1 MDDDIFRTGLISQ
14 ARIEKPMLPDSLWID
29 LVMIE
34 GGRGGETI
42 LWILVLRV
50 IIIPQHCTADIGRV
64 EKRTND
70 EKEERYKFYLA
81 HVSLLQEIIELDIN
95 LLKFVGQA
103 IMRKCFYRNVYM
115 YIGIMFL
122 YRIIIYRTIYRYCS
136 SIVETS
142 NAIKLILSKIENF
155 HKDKL
160 NGVFVYW

>member
-1 MDDDIFRTGLISQ
+1 MKKRNDINFI
-14 ARIEKPMLPDSLWID
+14 
-29 LVMIE
+29 
-34 GGRGGETI
+34 
-42 LWILVLRV
+42 
-50 IIIPQHCTADIGRV
+50 
-64 EKRTND
+64 
-70 EKEERYKFYLA
+70 
-81 HVSLLQEIIELDIN
+81 VSLLQEIIELDIN

-103 IMRKCFYRNVYM
+103 IMRKCFYRNV